1 MVFEYFDFLLVC
13 VSTIAAGV
21 ASLSGFGIGSILTPL
36 LATRI
41 DTGLAVAAISIPH
54 VVATSLRCWMLRKH
68 INKEVLIGFGSLS
81 AIGGLAGAL
90 FHSMASNPA
99 LTILFALLL
108 IYVGAS
114 GYTGWTKSL
123 TISKKWSSIAGLSSG
138 LLGGLVGNQGGI
150 RSAALLGL
158 NMKKNELVGTAT
170 AIGVIVDLARMPVYI
185 YTEGNELLKLWLWIA
200 LATAGC
206 IIGTFAGKAALSR
219 LPEELYRKMLFIIIA
234 ALGVYMVFRVF

>member
-1 MVFEYFDFLLVC
+1 MAFDVFDVLLV
-13 VSTIAAGV
+13 V
-21 ASLSGFGIGSILTPL
+21 ASTLAASVAALSGFGIGSILTPL
-36 LATRI
+36 LATRV
-41 DTGLAVAAISIPH
+41 DFGLAVAAISIPH

-90 FHSMASNPA
+90 FHSMASNPG

-108 IYVGAS
+108 VYVGVS
-114 GYTGWTKSL
+114 GFIGWSKSL
-123 TISKKWSSIAGLSSG
+123 TINKKWSSIAGLSSG

-158 NMKKNELVGTAT
+158 DMKKNELVGTAT
-170 AIGVIVDLARMPVYI
+170 AIGVVVDLARMPVYI

-206 IIGTFAGKAALSR
+206 IVGTFGGKAALSK
-219 LPEELYRKMLFIIIA
+219 LSEEHYRKVLFILIA
-234 ALGVYMVFRVF
+234 VLGVYMGFRVF